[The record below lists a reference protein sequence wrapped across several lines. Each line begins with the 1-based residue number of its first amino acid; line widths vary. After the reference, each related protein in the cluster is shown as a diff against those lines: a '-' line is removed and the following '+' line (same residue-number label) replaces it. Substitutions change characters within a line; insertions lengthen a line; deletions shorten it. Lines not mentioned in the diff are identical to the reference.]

1 MIDSDRKPGIE
12 QLQKMFNRCY
22 LTVKK
27 KSKTGR
33 SRQDRKFLKEVL
45 LDSYK
50 ICILPQMRCF
60 GHFSLGITL
69 SILPNSR

>member
-1 MIDSDRKPGIE
+1 MIDSDRKPGIG

-27 KSKTGR
+27 RKIEKMR
-33 SRQDRKFLKEVL
+33 DLDPKFLKEVL

-50 ICILPQMRCF
+50 ICILSQMRYVLAI
-60 GHFSLGITL
+60 SLL
-69 SILPNSR
+69 VLLC